1 VVASS
6 LPRLRGFAVSARTFR
21 LVALGNVLWLFV
33 IVASGASV
41 RLTDSGLGCLDWPGC
56 TAGAFVPKNGFHS
69 YVEFSNRIVSG
80 VAVFL
85 TLGTW
90 IVALLT
96 RSARPWVRWVAGAA
110 FLGTAAEAPLGKI
123 TVDHNLNPW
132 LVGTHF
138 LLAIVVL
145 GLGVL
150 VLLEAWGVRSDAVPA
165 WMRRTGLVVA
175 AACAVLVVTGT
186 LASAAGPH
194 SGSVAVPRVWR
205 LESAVWLHV
214 RATAVF
220 AILFVLLLTW
230 AARRGLQQVRAGL
243 VVAGVL
249 ATQMVVGEVQYRNHL
264 PWWLVLIHVTLAA
277 GLWAS
282 TAAFVALLWRPRRRL
297 SAPTSGRP
305 GSPGVRLHREPPTR
319 ETAPRS

>member
-1 VVASS
+1 MVASS
-6 LPRLRGFAVSARTFR
+6 LPRLRGFTLSARTFR
-21 LVALGNVLWLFV
+21 GFALANVLWLFV

-56 TAGAFVPKNGFHS
+56 SAGAFVPKNGFHS

-85 TLGTW
+85 TLVTW

-110 FLGTAAEAPLGKI
+110 FIGTAAEAPLGKI

-145 GLGVL
+145 GVGVL
-150 VLLEAWGVRSDAVPA
+150 VLLEAWSVRSDTAPL
-165 WMRRTGLVVA
+165 WMRRIGLVLA

-186 LASAAGPH
+186 VASAAGPH

-205 LESAVWLHV
+205 FEPAVWLHV

-220 AILFVLLLTW
+220 AVSFVLLLTW
-230 AARRGLQQVRAGL
+230 AARRSLHQVRAGL

-249 ATQMVVGEVQYRNHL
+249 AAQMLVGEIQYRNHL

-277 GLWAS
+277 GLWAA
-282 TAAFVALLWRPRRRL
+282 TMVFVALLWRPAPS
-297 SAPTSGRP
+297 SA
-305 GSPGVRLHREPPTR
+305 
-319 ETAPRS
+319 

>member
-1 VVASS
+1 VGPVVASS

-21 LVALGNVLWLFV
+21 LVALGNVCWLLV

-56 TAGAFVPKNGFHS
+56 SAGAFVPKNGFHS
-69 YVEFSNRIVSG
+69 FVEFSNRIVSG
-80 VAVFL
+80 VAVFI

-96 RSARPWVRWVAGAA
+96 RSARPWVRWVAGVA

-132 LVGTHF
+132 LVATHF

-150 VLLEAWGVRSDAVPA
+150 VVLEAWGVRSDVVPA
-165 WMRRTGLVVA
+165 WIRRTGLVLA

-194 SGSVAVPRVWR
+194 SGSVAVPRVWSF
-205 LESAVWLHV
+205 EPAVWLHV

-220 AILFVLLLTW
+220 AVSFVLLLTW
-230 AARRGLQQVRAGL
+230 VARHHLHQLRAGL

-249 ATQMVVGEVQYRNHL
+249 AVQMVIGEVQYRNEL

-277 GLWAS
+277 ALWAS
-282 TAAFVALLWRPRRRL
+282 TAVFVALLWRPG
-297 SAPTSGRP
+297 TSD
-305 GSPGVRLHREPPTR
+305 
-319 ETAPRS
+319 A

>member
-1 VVASS
+1 MVASS

-90 IVALLT
+90 VVSLLT
-96 RSARPWVRWVAGAA
+96 RSARPWVRWVAGLA

-138 LLAIVVL
+138 LLAILVL

-150 VLLEAWGVRSDAVPA
+150 VLLEAWAVRSDPVPA
-165 WMRRTGLVVA
+165 WMRRTGLLVA
-175 AACAVLVVTGT
+175 AACAVLVVSGT

-205 LESAVWLHV
+205 FEPAVYVHV

-220 AILFVLLLTW
+220 AIAFVLLLTW
-230 AARRGLQQVRAGL
+230 AARRGLHQARAGL

-282 TAAFVALLWRPRRRL
+282 TAAFVALLWRP
-297 SAPTSGRP
+297 GRP
-305 GSPGVRLHREPPTR
+305 RMS
-319 ETAPRS
+319 

>member
-56 TAGAFVPKNGFHS
+56 SAGAFVPKNGFHS

-90 IVALLT
+90 LVALLT

-145 GLGVL
+145 ALGVL

-165 WMRRTGLVVA
+165 WMRPTGLLLA

-205 LESAVWLHV
+205 FEPAVYVHV

-220 AILFVLLLTW
+220 AVAFVLLLTW
-230 AARRGLQQVRAGL
+230 VARRGLHQVRAGL

-282 TAAFVALLWRPRRRL
+282 TAVFVALLWRPRHRL
-297 SAPTSGRP
+297 SVPTSGHA
-305 GSPGVRLHREPPTR
+305 GSPRVRLRRESEAR
-319 ETAPRS
+319 ETPSRA

>member
-1 VVASS
+1 VVVSS
-6 LPRLRGFAVSARTFR
+6 LPRLRGVAVSARTFR

-56 TAGAFVPKNGFHS
+56 SAGAFVPKNGFHS

-80 VAVFL
+80 VAVFI

-90 IVALLT
+90 ILALLT

-150 VLLEAWGVRSDAVPA
+150 VLLEAWDVRSDTVPA
-165 WMRRTGLVVA
+165 WMRPTGLLLA

-220 AILFVLLLTW
+220 AVSFVLLLTW
-230 AARRGLQQVRAGL
+230 VARRGLHQVRAGL

-249 ATQMVVGEVQYRNHL
+249 ATQMVVGEVQYRNEL

-282 TAAFVALLWRPRRRL
+282 TAAFVALLWRPRHR
-297 SAPTSGRP
+297 SSVPTSGRAGLP
-305 GSPGVRLHREPPTR
+305 RVRLSREPPTR